1 MEGFL
6 ASVGSVLSSVGTAIW
21 DTFKSIGN
29 FISGTFSTVLD
40 FFSKIPEYIS
50 SGFDWIKKGISS
62 IFGGDSVGTQE
73 AAQQGIGEVANDTSR
88 VSSEIGNTSISQAGQ
103 TAQIVPDVAPSVS
116 PVTNQV
122 AQSSGGIGIP
132 GGNVAQAASAGAGGS
147 DWMGTMGDFFKTDIG
162 KLVGTAGMMAAKYYT
177 SQQQSKNQMKMMESM
192 QRRQAQQNRE
202 DWLLQEQRQSQLA
215 SWQAQRQNE
224 IAKATEQNKWSGFTG
239 KWVDPTTAVPMPN
252 A

>member
-6 ASVGSVLSSVGTAIW
+6 ASVSSVLSSVGTAIW

-50 SGFDWIKKGISS
+50 SGFDWVKKGITS
-62 IFGGDSVGTQE
+62 IFSGDSAGTQE
-73 AAQQGIGEVANDTSR
+73 AAQQGMGEVANDTSR
-88 VSSEIGNTSISQAGQ
+88 VSSEIGNTSISQAGR
-103 TAQIVPDVAPSVS
+103 TAQVVPDVAPSA
-116 PVTNQV
+116 TQV
-122 AQSSGGIGIP
+122 ARSSGGLGIP
-132 GGNVAQAASAGAGGS
+132 GGNVAQAASASAGAGGS

-162 KLVGTAGMMAAKYYT
+162 KLVGTTGMMAAKYYT

-192 QRRQAQQNRE
+192 QRRQAQQNRQ

-239 KWVDPTTAVPMPN
+239 KWVDPTTAVPIPN